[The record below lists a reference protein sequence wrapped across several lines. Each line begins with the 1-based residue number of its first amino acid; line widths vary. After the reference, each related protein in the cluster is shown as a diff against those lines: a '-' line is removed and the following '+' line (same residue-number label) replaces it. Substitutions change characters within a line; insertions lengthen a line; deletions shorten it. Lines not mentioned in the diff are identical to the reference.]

1 MYIYIYTYSNMR
13 KTRWH
18 VHNAPVTSGWSCA
31 IAQPLAFGTE
41 KLGLGDAGIEEVP
54 IHAE

>member
-1 MYIYIYTYSNMR
+1 MR
-13 KTRWH
+13 KTRWY